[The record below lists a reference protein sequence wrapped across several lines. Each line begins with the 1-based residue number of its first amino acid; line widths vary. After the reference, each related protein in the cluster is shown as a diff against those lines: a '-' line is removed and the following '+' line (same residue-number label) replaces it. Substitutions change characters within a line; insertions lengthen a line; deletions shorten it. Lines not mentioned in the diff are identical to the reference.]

1 MININTKDLKTK
13 IAIKII
19 IGFIFVTFIIQ
30 FEELTDI
37 PYECFV
43 WNAVIAVVFL
53 IMYLSI
59 QKDATQEKELVENI
73 FKHIPKPCNMVFID
87 KSNKI
92 QYANDEFAKI
102 RGFKTGIEIQG
113 KTPEEILGVVKSMIG
128 DTLRTGA
135 TILNKKREA
144 LTDYQGNTIHSNI
157 SCIPIKDKKGTTLG
171 ALELL
176 IDNTEAVEKQQKL
189 KERTKKMLNSM
200 EKVAN
205 GDVDIPLMK
214 MDESDIKKDNDE
226 LSNIAIQLRKIITT
240 IVDLAIET
248 EMVANAIIK
257 GELHVRADSS
267 KFGGINAQSIHNVN
281 NMIDAIVEPISETN
295 SMLKSIASGD
305 LSVRMEGDY
314 KGDFNDL
321 KNNFN
326 TSLTNLS
333 DMTSELKNAVE
344 KVESI
349 SNESSSSVE
358 QINSGME
365 QIASASG
372 EIAKGAQETSYT
384 VNESAKE
391 LKSVNEI
398 LTTVQS
404 NVVESVKVVLESAKE
419 TDLMKNK
426 SLESGRIMKNLKDD
440 MKVTISVLDNLDKS
454 VNDIGNATTMIKD
467 IADQTNLL
475 ALNAAIE
482 AARAGEH
489 GRGFAVVAEEVR
501 KLAHSSKQST
511 IEIDNMIAPLK
522 NEMEEVMNAAKRV
535 DEQSEIGSENINK
548 VVTGSNN
555 IANMVMSIE
564 SMILEIKEGASEGVT
579 AIEKVSKNIDE
590 IASVSEENAASSE
603 EASSAI
609 EEQTAAVEQMSSGM
623 QELSETAQKAKEM
636 TNMFKLD

>member
-37 PYECFV
+37 PYEYFV

-73 FKHIPKPCNMVFID
+73 FKHIPKPCNIFFVD

-92 QYANDEFAKI
+92 QYANDEFAKM

-214 MDESDIKKDNDE
+214 IDESDIKKDNDE

-248 EMVANAIIK
+248 EMVVNAAVK

-267 KFGGINAQSIHNVN
+267 KFGGIDAQLIHNVN

-404 NVVESVKVVLESAKE
+404 NVVESVKVVLESTKE
-419 TDLMKNK
+419 TDLMKSK

-501 KLAHSSKQST
+501 KLAQSSKQST

-564 SMILEIKEGASEGVT
+564 SMILEIKEGASKGVN

-603 EASSAI
+603 ETSSAI